1 MNDEAQEG
9 NGQAEDVEVGPPQ
22 GMPDLPELFITPFGM
37 RVEKINHPVEGQ
49 IALIKVLTPG
59 MIYTIK
65 LSENQTKELG
75 AGLTGGIHVASV
87 ADLAQLK
94 GR

>member
-1 MNDEAQEG
+1 MNDEAQQVSQDE
-9 NGQAEDVEVGPPQ
+9 EVQIGGAPQ
-22 GMPDLPELFITPFGM
+22 EMPELPELFITPFGM
-37 RVEKINHPVEGQ
+37 RVEKINHPQEGQ

-65 LSENQTKELG
+65 LSENQTKDLG
-75 AGLTGGIHVASV
+75 SGLTSGIQVASV